1 MNATQPTVSL
11 RDRRFR
17 FYWRMRAHIAPR
29 LEFSQ
34 AIYERVLADAVPSRR
49 WLDVGCGNKLLP
61 AWRAP
66 QAERLVRSVKHVVGV
81 DYDHESLTQ
90 HRNISERVR
99 ADITTLP
106 FRDGSFDVVTANM
119 VLEHVKDPDRL
130 LSEIFRVLAPG
141 GVFIAHTPNLRG
153 YATVLARLLPEAV
166 KPRIVGWLHGRA
178 EADVYRT
185 YYRINSE
192 SALRQTAARAG
203 FSRVTVRHLVS
214 DAQLVMIPPLVVLEL
229 LMIRLLMT
237 RPFRRFRI
245 YLIAAMEKPADP
257 RPGMQPAAAAG
268 AGRA

>member
-1 MNATQPTVSL
+1 MNATQPTLSL

-17 FYWRMRAHIAPR
+17 FYWRMRGHIAPR

-34 AIYERVLADAVPSRR
+34 AIYERVLADAVPAQR

-61 AWRAP
+61 SWRAP
-66 QAERLVRSVKHVVGV
+66 QAERMVRSVKHVVGV
-81 DYDHESLTQ
+81 DYDHESLAQ
-90 HRNISERVR
+90 HRNINQRVR

-106 FRDGSFDVVTANM
+106 FRDGYFDVVTANM
-119 VLEHVKDPDRL
+119 VLEHVKDPDQL
-130 LSEIFRVLAPG
+130 LREIYRVLAPG
-141 GVFIAHTPNLRG
+141 GMFIAHTPNLNG
-153 YATVLARLLPEAV
+153 YATVLARLVPEAI
-166 KPRIVGWLHGRA
+166 KPRVVGWLHGRA

-192 SALRQTAARAG
+192 AALRETGARAG

-245 YLIAAMEKPADP
+245 YLIAGMEKPAASVP
-257 RPGMQPAAAAG
+257 PMQPAAGAAG
-268 AGRA
+268 GA